1 MQQIITAKLETTPE
15 QHQLLR
21 QTQLTYRDLPGYVS
35 RYTFEYSIRSN
46 IDCGFCLVGDTLI
59 YSTHQVHG
67 KSDGVTKRRL
77 DDLYAMTQTPHGRSR
92 LKLLR
97 LRCLDETTGTFVA
110 GKVKQVICSGVKP
123 VFTVKLADGKT
134 ITATKTHRY
143 LTRDGW
149 MTLEDAVG
157 GLVITANG
165 TVVYGQSDVEL
176 MANGRPIYQDA
187 AWLREHYITK
197 GLSQAA
203 IAELAGA
210 SPHTIRAWIRKYHL
224 QKPLGSWSMGK
235 TPWNKGLCYQS
246 RVSKSAAEREA
257 TRQRMRGAGNHRWRG
272 GISSQAIA
280 LRRCVNALRPTVYTR
295 DSYCCRLCG
304 KRGGRLSIH
313 HILPVWAR
321 PDLVCDPD
329 NMVTLC
335 RSCHL
340 NVNQHEEDYVE
351 TFGRTIGELGDK
363 PRPLQRTPRLV
374 PRPVRIVAI
383 AYAGE
388 QMTYDIIMEGPHH
401 NFVANGIVTHNSQLS
416 QRYVS
421 GRMLRFV
428 ERPEYQEDEQLHAQ
442 FLERIERAAGEYA
455 ALSNRLLEMQQ
466 AGTKILSAEAR
477 TDLRKKVQ
485 QCARSVLPNET
496 EAPIVVTGN
505 ARAWRHFTEMR
516 ASAHAEVEIRELAV
530 RIFLCLYLTD
540 PVLFSD
546 YTVEQLPD
554 GTYTAK
560 TEFEKV

>member
-1 MQQIITAKLETTPE
+1 MRHIITAKLKLQTILE

-21 QTQLTYRDLPGYVS
+21 QIQYTYCDR
-35 RYTFEYSIRSN
+35 RHAFEYGSISSA
-46 IDCGFCLVGDTLI
+46 DFGFCLVGDTQI
-59 YSTHQVHG
+59 YRTHQVSG
-67 KSDGVTKRRL
+67 KSDGVRKRRL

-110 GKVKQVICSGVKP
+110 GKVKQIICSGVKP

-134 ITATKTHRY
+134 ITTTKTHRY

-157 GLVITANG
+157 GLEITAKG
-165 TVVYGQSDVEL
+165 TVVYGKSDVEL
-176 MANGRPIYQDA
+176 MVNGRPIYQDE
-187 AWLREHYITK
+187 AWLREQYLAK
-197 GLSQAA
+197 GLSQET
-203 IAELAGA
+203 IAEIVGV
-210 SPHTIRAWIRKYHL
+210 SPHTIRAWIRKHHL
-224 QKPLGSWSMGK
+224 QKPLGSWTVGK
-235 TPWNKGLCYQS
+235 IPWNKGLHYRS
-246 RVSKSAAEREA
+246 RPKSATEREA

-280 LRRCVNALRPTVYTR
+280 IRRCVNALRPSIYAR

-304 KRGGRLSIH
+304 KRGGKLSIH
-313 HILPVWAR
+313 HVLPVWAR
-321 PDLVCDPD
+321 PELVCDPD

-340 NVNQHEEDYVE
+340 KVNQHEEDYIEV
-351 TFGRTIGELGDK
+351 FGRTSGELGDK
-363 PRPLQRTPRLV
+363 PRPMQHAPRLV
-374 PRPVRIVAI
+374 PRPVRIAAI

-388 QMTYDIIMEGPHH
+388 QMTYDIVMEGPHH
-401 NFVANGIVTHNSQLS
+401 NFVANGFVTHNSHLS

-428 ERPEYQEDEQLHAQ
+428 ERPEYTGDEQLHAQ
-442 FLERIERAAGEYA
+442 FLERIERASNEYM
-455 ALSNRLLEMQQ
+455 ALSTRLLEMQQ
-466 AGTKILSAEAR
+466 AGAKILSAEER

-485 QCARSVLPNET
+485 QSARSVLPNET

-505 ARAWRHFTEMR
+505 ARAWRHFIEMR
-516 ASAHAEVEIRELAV
+516 ASAHAEIEIRELAV
-530 RIFLCLYLTD
+530 RVFLCLHLTD
-540 PVLFSD
+540 PILFGD
-546 YTVEQLPD
+546 YTLTQLPD

>member
-1 MQQIITAKLETTPE
+1 MRHNITAKLKLQTTLE

-21 QTQLTYRDLPGYVS
+21 QIQCTYCDR
-35 RYTFEYSIRSN
+35 RYAFEYGSISSA
-46 IDCGFCLVGDTLI
+46 DFGFCLVGDTLI
-59 YSTHQVHG
+59 YSTHQVSG
-67 KSDGVTKRRL
+67 KSDGVRKRRL

-110 GKVKQVICSGVKP
+110 GKVKQIICSGVKP
-123 VFTVKLADGKT
+123 VFIVKLADGKT
-134 ITATKTHRY
+134 ITTTKTHRY

-157 GLVITANG
+157 GLEITANG
-165 TVVYGQSDVEL
+165 TVVYGKSDVEL
-176 MANGRPIYQDA
+176 MVNGRPIYQDE
-187 AWLREHYITK
+187 AWLREQYLAK
-197 GLSQAA
+197 GLSQET
-203 IAELAGA
+203 IAELAGV
-210 SPHTIRAWIRKYHL
+210 SPHTIRAWIRKHHL
-224 QKPLGSWSMGK
+224 QKPLGSWTVGK
-235 TPWNKGLCYQS
+235 IPWNKGLRYRS
-246 RVSKSAAEREA
+246 RPKSAAEREA

-272 GISSQAIA
+272 GISSQAITI
-280 LRRCVNALRPTVYTR
+280 RRCVNALRPSVYAR

-313 HILPVWAR
+313 HVLPVWAR
-321 PDLVCDPD
+321 PELVCDPD

-340 NVNQHEEDYVE
+340 KVNQHEEDYIEV
-351 TFGRTIGELGDK
+351 FGRTSGELGDK
-363 PRPLQRTPRLV
+363 PRPMQRAPRLV
-374 PRPVRIVAI
+374 PRPVRIVTI

-388 QMTYDIIMEGPHH
+388 QMTYDIVMEGPHH
-401 NFVANGIVTHNSQLS
+401 NFVANGFVTHNSQLS

-428 ERPEYQEDEQLHAQ
+428 ERPEYTEDEQLHAQ
-442 FLERIERAAGEYA
+442 FLERIERASHEYT
-455 ALSNRLLEMQQ
+455 ALSTRLLEMHQ
-466 AGTKILSAEAR
+466 AGVKILSAGER

-485 QCARSVLPNET
+485 QSARSVLPNET

-505 ARAWRHFTEMR
+505 ARAWRHFIEMR
-516 ASAHAEVEIRELAV
+516 ASAHAEIEIRELAV
-530 RIFLCLYLTD
+530 RVFLCLYLTD
-540 PVLFSD
+540 PILFGD
-546 YTVEQLPD
+546 YTLEQLPD